1 MLNPNSRWPTQT
13 LAPTVDYP
21 YGLAQN
27 ITTPG
32 DGTGTPFVADLVN
45 DLWGLQQEL
54 VQRAGI
60 TPSGVP
66 DHAGDSD
73 VFNAMRRTCGY
84 PGLIVPCA
92 TYADPATLGLRL
104 LELDGSGILIASYPD
119 LVTACYIGDA
129 NNADANADAF
139 YKSSD
144 AAGTSRTTA
153 GPYMK
158 LPDMRGKFLRGS
170 DLSASVDPEAANRGY
185 HGTNQTDQIE
195 NHEHPLTDASA
206 MGATYWY
213 WNTTNTIENT
223 TGGDTMYYIQIGSTG
238 GATQFIAYDSTPS
251 DPLGTETRP
260 INVNAGWYIW
270 Y

>member
-1 MLNPNSRWPTQT
+1 MLNPNSKWPTQSK
-13 LAPTVDYP
+13 APSSDYP
-21 YGLAQN
+21 YGSAQN
-27 ITTPG
+27 VTTPG
-32 DGTGTPFVADLVN
+32 DGTGTPFVADLV
-45 DLWGLQQEL
+45 DDWFGFQQEL

-73 VFNAMRRTCGY
+73 AFDALRRTCGY
-84 PGLIVPCA
+84 PGLIVACA
-92 TYADPATLGLRL
+92 TFTDPTTLGLRL

-119 LVTACYIGDA
+119 LVTACYIGDG
-129 NNADANADAF
+129 NNADTDADAF

-153 GPYMK
+153 GPYMI

-170 DLSASVDPEAANRGY
+170 DLSASVDPDAATRGY
-185 HGTNQTDQIE
+185 HGTNQDDLVGNHYHPVIYDLAVE
-195 NHEHPLTDASA
+195 NALSYSA
-206 MGATYWY
+206 
-213 WNTTNTIENT
+213 T
-223 TGGDTMYYIQIGSTG
+223 TGTIGG
-238 GATQFIAYDSTPS
+238 GAPGIQGGTSERLYAYDSTPTGGS
-251 DPLGTETRP
+251 GLGTESRP